1 MFSRYML
8 SSFCSKSFY
17 LINSSFYFFVFLF
30 FLDSF
35 NFVQALP
42 CYPTDPTG
50 LNPDNLCLL
59 YPNPSINPNAFVQ
72 GEFRPIRALPDIS
85 VPAGRVLIQPRGG
98 YWTEIRTQDGGRQI
112 QTSGGE
118 RFNIPK

>member
-1 MFSRYML
+1 MFFL
-8 SSFCSKSFY
+8 FCSKSFY
-17 LINSSFYFFVFLF
+17 LINSSFHFIVFLF

-59 YPNPSINPNAFVQ
+59 YPNPSINSNTFMQ
-72 GEFRPIRALPDIS
+72 GESRPIRALPDIS

-112 QTSGGE
+112 QTNGGE